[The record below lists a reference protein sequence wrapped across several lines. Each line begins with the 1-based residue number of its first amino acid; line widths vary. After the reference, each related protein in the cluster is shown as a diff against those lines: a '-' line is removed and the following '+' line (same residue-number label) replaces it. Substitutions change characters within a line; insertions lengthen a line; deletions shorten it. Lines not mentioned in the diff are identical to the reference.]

1 MNNMLNNLIMLIT
14 QVIQVFIFV
23 AGCYFFGV
31 SIYGWRKRK
40 DNSPEIAPCKRFAV
54 VIAAHNEELVIAH
67 IIDSLLE
74 QNYPRELFD
83 IFVIADNCTD
93 STAAVAR
100 KHGALVYERYDAV
113 NRGKGHAL
121 EWMFNKIYEMDDRY
135 DVICVFDADNLVSP
149 NFLYEMNK
157 QLLKGH
163 KVVQGYVD
171 SKNPFDSWI
180 TCSYSIAFW
189 LSNRTFQ
196 LPRYYLGLSCGLCGT
211 GFCVDI
217 SVLKKI
223 GWGATCLT
231 EDLEFT
237 MKLALNDMKV
247 AWAHEAVVYDEKP
260 ITLKQSWNQ
269 RKRWMQGHADCASKY
284 LGPLFKKAFRH
295 CDLAAFDCAIYL
307 FQPIRFI
314 LMGLMTVMLWIQSVY
329 PEAPFYTLQYVF
341 PATVWYVFVVLQFLY
356 GPLVVLA
363 ENKFD
368 LRIMLGFLIYPF
380 YCLTWVPITIQG
392 FLSRND
398 KSWNHTKHTRVIT
411 IKELEKPRSTLK
423 SSSEAPRY
431 Q

>member
-1 MNNMLNNLIMLIT
+1 MDYLLHNLILRIT
-14 QVIQVFIFV
+14 QLIQVFVFV

-31 SIYGWRKRK
+31 SIYGWRKKK
-40 DNSPEIAPCKRFAV
+40 DKVEEAIPCKRFAA

-67 IIDSLLE
+67 VIDSLRN
-74 QNYPRELFD
+74 QNYPRKLFD
-83 IFVIADNCTD
+83 VFVVADNCSD
-93 STAAVAR
+93 NTATIAKNHR
-100 KHGALVYERYDAV
+100 ALVYERHDLV
-113 NRGKGHAL
+113 KTGKGHAL
-121 EWMFNKIYEMDDRY
+121 EWIFQKIFEIDGEY
-135 DVICVFDADNLVSP
+135 DALCVFDADNLVSP

-157 QLLKGH
+157 QLCKGH
-163 KVVQGYVD
+163 RVVQGYID

-189 LSNRTFQ
+189 LANRTFQ
-196 LPRYYLGLSCGLCGT
+196 LPRYYLGLSCSLCGT

-237 MKLALNDMKV
+237 MKLALNSMKV

-260 ITLKQSWNQ
+260 ITLKQSWRQ
-269 RKRWMQGHADCASKY
+269 RKRWMQGHADCASRY
-284 LGPLFKKAFRH
+284 LAALLKKAFSE
-295 CDLAAFDCAIYL
+295 CDPAAFDCAIYL

-314 LMGLMTVMLWIQSVY
+314 FIGLMSVLLWVQSVY

-341 PATVWYVFVVLQFLY
+341 PTTVWYVFVVLQFLY
-356 GPLVVLA
+356 GPLIILS

-368 LRIMLGFLIYPF
+368 LKVLLAFLIYPF

-392 FLSRND
+392 FLSRKN
-398 KSWNHTKHTRVIT
+398 KVWHHTEHTRIIT
-411 IKELEKPRSTLK
+411 IDELQKPHSTLK
-423 SSSEAPRY
+423 PSSETSRY

>member
-1 MNNMLNNLIMLIT
+1 MDKMLQSLILLIT
-14 QVIQVFIFV
+14 QLIQVFIFV

-40 DNSPEIAPCKRFAV
+40 DNTGEATPCKRFAI

-67 IIDSLLE
+67 IIDSLKD
-74 QNYPRELFD
+74 QNYPQELYD
-83 IFVIADNCTD
+83 IFVTADNCTD
-93 STAAVAR
+93 KTAVVAQ
-100 KHGALVYERYDAV
+100 KKGALVYKRQDAI
-113 NRGKGHAL
+113 NTGKGHAL
-121 EWMFNKIYEMDDRY
+121 EWMFQKIYDMNDKY
-135 DVICVFDADNLVSP
+135 DVICVFDADNLVSS

-157 QLLKGH
+157 QLCKGH
-163 KVVQGYVD
+163 KVVQGYID

-196 LPRYYLGLSCGLCGT
+196 LPRYYLGLSCSLCGT

-260 ITLKQSWNQ
+260 ITLRQSWHQ

-284 LGPLFKKAFRH
+284 LVPLFKKAFRESN
-295 CDLAAFDCAIYL
+295 LSAFDCAVYL

-314 LMGLMTVMLWIQSVY
+314 FMGLMTVMLWIQSFY

-341 PATVWYVFVVLQFLY
+341 PAAVWYVFVVLQFFY
-356 GPLVVLA
+356 GPLVILS

-368 LRIMLGFLIYPF
+368 MRVLLAFLVYPF

-392 FLSRND
+392 FLSRNN
-398 KSWNHTKHTRVIT
+398 KVWNHTKHTRVIT
-411 IKELEKPRSTLK
+411 IKELEKTQNTLK
-423 SSSEAPRY
+423 PTSEASRY

>member
-1 MNNMLNNLIMLIT
+1 MDNILQSLILYLT
-14 QVIQVFIFV
+14 QLIQVLVFV

-40 DNSPEIAPCKRFAV
+40 DTSEGIAPCKRFAA
-54 VIAAHNEELVIAH
+54 VIAAHDEELVIAH
-67 IIDSLLE
+67 VIDSLKD
-74 QNYPRELFD
+74 QNYPDELYD

-93 STAAVAR
+93 MTAEVAR
-100 KHGALVYERYDAV
+100 KHGALVCERHDEE
-113 NRGKGHAL
+113 RKGKGHAL
-121 EWMFNKIYEMDDRY
+121 EWMLRQIYDMNDKY

-157 QLLKGH
+157 QLCKGH
-163 KVVQGYVD
+163 KVVQGYID

-260 ITLKQSWNQ
+260 ITLRQSWRQ
-269 RKRWMQGHADCASKY
+269 RKRWMQGHADCASRY
-284 LGPLFKKAFRH
+284 LVPLFKKAFRE
-295 CDLAAFDCAIYL
+295 CNLAAFDCAIYL
-307 FQPIRFI
+307 FQPIRYIF
-314 LMGLMTVMLWIQSVY
+314 MGLMTVMLWIQSFY

-341 PATVWYVFVVLQFLY
+341 PTAVWYVFVVLQFFY
-356 GPLVVLA
+356 GPLIVLS

-368 LRIMLGFLIYPF
+368 LKVLLAFLIYPF

-392 FLSRND
+392 FMSRKN
-398 KSWNHTKHTRVIT
+398 KVWHHTKHTRVIT
-411 IKELEKPRSTLK
+411 IKDLEKPQSTIK
-423 SSSEAPRY
+423 PSSEAPRCH
-431 Q
+431 

>member
-1 MNNMLNNLIMLIT
+1 MNDMLQSLIMIIT
-14 QVIQVFIFV
+14 QLIQVFVFI

-40 DNSPEIAPCKRFAV
+40 DKTGEISPCKRFAV

-93 STAAVAR
+93 NTAAVAK
-100 KHGALVYERYDAV
+100 KHGALVYERHDTEST
-113 NRGKGHAL
+113 GKGHAL
-121 EWMFNKIYEMDDRY
+121 EWMFRKIYDMEDKY
-135 DVICVFDADNLVSP
+135 NVICVFDADNLVSS

-157 QLLKGH
+157 QLCKGH
-163 KVVQGYVD
+163 KVVQGYID

-196 LPRYYLGLSCGLCGT
+196 LPRYYIGLSCGLCGT

-237 MKLALNDMKV
+237 MKLALNGKKV
-247 AWAHEAVVYDEKP
+247 AWAHDAVVYDEKP
-260 ITLKQSWNQ
+260 ITLKQSWHQ

-284 LGPLFKKAFRH
+284 LGPLIKKAFRQ
-295 CDLAAFDCAIYL
+295 CDLTAFDCAIYL

-314 LMGLMTVMLWIQSVY
+314 FMGLMSVMLWIQSFY

-341 PATVWYVFVVLQFLY
+341 PTAVWYVFVVLQFLY
-356 GPLVVLA
+356 GPLVILS

-368 LRIMLGFLIYPF
+368 LRVLLAFLIYPF

-392 FLSRND
+392 FLSRKN

-411 IKELEKPRSTLK
+411 IKELEKPCKTGDGSV
-423 SSSEAPRY
+423 S
-431 Q
+431 

>member
-1 MNNMLNNLIMLIT
+1 MDELLQGLIRLLT
-14 QVIQVFIFV
+14 QIIQVFIFAV
-23 AGCYFFGV
+23 GCYFFGI
-31 SIYGWRKRK
+31 SMYGWRKK
-40 DNSPEIAPCKRFAV
+40 KEKPEYATPRKRFAA

-93 STAAVAR
+93 DTAAIAASR
-100 KHGALVYERYDAV
+100 GALVFERSDDE
-113 NRGKGHAL
+113 NRGKGYAL
-121 EWMFNKIYEMDDRY
+121 EWMFRKIYEMDDKY
-135 DVICVFDADNLVSP
+135 DAVCVFDADNLVSS

-157 QLLKGH
+157 QLCKGH
-163 KVVQGYVD
+163 KVIQGYID

-189 LSNRTFQ
+189 LSNRIFQ

-211 GFCVDI
+211 GFCVDLA
-217 SVLKKI
+217 VLRSI

-237 MKLALNDMKV
+237 MKLALNGMKV
-247 AWAHEAVVYDEKP
+247 SWAHDAVVYDEKP
-260 ITLKQSWNQ
+260 ITLKQSWRQ
-269 RKRWMQGHADCASKY
+269 RLRWMQGHADCAAKY
-284 LGPLFKKAFRH
+284 LGPLFRKAFRE

-314 LMGLMTVMLWIQSVY
+314 FMGLMTVMLWVQSFY

-341 PATVWYVFVVLQFLY
+341 PTAVWYVFVILQFLY
-356 GPLVVLA
+356 GPLVILS

-368 LRIMLGFLIYPF
+368 LRILLGFLVYPF

-392 FLSRND
+392 FLTRKN

-411 IKELEKPRSTLK
+411 IKELEKTQNTLK
-423 SSSEAPRY
+423 PSSEAPRC